1 MNDDKDP
8 LDDIVKMYDDLIMPV
23 NWIKIFPTMEDFRK
37 WILLGTIQDIE
48 RTIKEFEEYELYE
61 HCAVMLDVL
70 KERKARVAEVMGKIK
85 KQK

>member
-8 LDDIVKMYDDLIMPV
+8 LDDIVKTYEDLIMPV